1 MSLGCHLQ
9 QADHVL
15 AQRSRKERVFC
26 CALKHSWKSCSPF
39 INFQSSRKE
48 WVFFCCAVQH
58 SWKSYSPII
67 NFQSSRKRMSFVCC
81 ALQNSWKSCGP
92 FMNFQRKVCEY
103 ASKQVR
109 CFFSQICKTLHCRM
123 MMKVVCFPKRSKNS
137 GVCSMHVWKA
147 SQARTKAETKKSRK
161 KKRATNTS

>member
-1 MSLGCHLQ
+1 LQ

-15 AQRSRKERVFC
+15 AQRSRTEWVFC
-26 CALKHSWKSCSPF
+26 CALQHSWKSCSPF

-48 WVFFCCAVQH
+48 WGFFCCAVQH

-67 NFQSSRKRMSFVCC
+67 NFQSSRKRVSFFCC

-103 ASKQVR
+103 APKQVR
-109 CFFSQICKTLHCRM
+109 CFFSRCVRLCTAEWW
-123 MMKVVCFPKRSKNS
+123 
-137 GVCSMHVWKA
+137 WKLCV
-147 SQARTKAETKKSRK
+147 SQREVRILQSVLCTSEKQAKHGLKLKQRKQKK